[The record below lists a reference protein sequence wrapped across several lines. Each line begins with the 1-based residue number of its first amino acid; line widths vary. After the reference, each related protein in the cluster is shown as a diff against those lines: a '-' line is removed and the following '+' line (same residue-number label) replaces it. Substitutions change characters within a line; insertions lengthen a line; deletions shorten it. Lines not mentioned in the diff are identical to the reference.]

1 MCLPKRHD
9 ENIRIMDNGDEGRC
23 TICGGMFKH
32 TRRYVMINGL
42 NEVVFSTAHRGCL
55 KIMGRIKQRQ
65 QEITDLE
72 WKIWL
77 MKVTN
82 NGR

>member
-1 MCLPKRHD
+1 MCLPRRD
-9 ENIRIMDNGDEGRC
+9 NENIRIIDNGDDGCC
-23 TICGGMFKH
+23 TICGGKFKH
-32 TRRYVMINGL
+32 TKRYVMINGL
-42 NEVVFSTAHRGCL
+42 NEVIFSTAHRGCL
-55 KIMGRIKQRQ
+55 TIMGRIKQRQ